1 MKYIVNKT
9 TEIIKRNA
17 PSLDGEAMIRIDG
30 FEDIRF
36 YLNVALSVTQEFS
49 ESGLDVDIKLAKNR
63 WDYFSEDTSMSSYLQ
78 SMKQHDW
85 IAGEES
91 ITRYR
96 NLHQSNLLILMG
108 TEDEEDK
115 GGLLNCF
122 CITADTIA
130 SDIGGHYNEVFSY
143 LAEFSDS
150 DKAIIDKVYRD
161 LFSYVPVDVFKLSA
175 IADSWEDH
183 ISNIGDFIELF
194 FGNLSDWGLPNR
206 INNLP
211 TSKELRGKNNVLE
224 LQYKFI
230 SRAMFKKMTMKQ
242 YSDYQEKLKKY
253 VEDDGQYGPDW
264 EGWSE
269 QSIKSYDEFSKIVME
284 YTRGEN
290 ADQNRLKLE
299 GTDFDIVA
307 SVLGIKLV
315 KEPRKT
321 NTPTKLKGEP
331 LPVFTKALMYTL
343 IDCVEDGIDISKI
356 VFNITQADIV
366 SIYSEIEGIEENEQ
380 LVETWKN
387 ICRHTN
393 GIISVI
399 NQRSWSI
406 NGEVIDISMTP
417 DDIMSP
423 GNALLNVNNGIVKAA
438 SSNKTISKI
447 EFTAKCYSADGD
459 YMASISPKFVWEF
472 PDTSSWIHDFAD
484 VCYHDKC
491 ANANLSYIPIT
502 CISKMTPLIFAK
514 SEEEF
519 FDLYDESDLL
529 FDFNLVEH
537 IQKKAGANASEYVAQ
552 FIKLGYAFSK
562 FISTVKEDGFYVSLA
577 RGSESETVKLIK
589 EYISTGDIL
598 LNKTL
603 PENLRWILDAYIH
616 AFNIEGD
623 TDVLTNEA
631 DAKCCIVPPWHPATL
646 QKMVDQKI
654 FFLDGCL
661 EWWNDNGAQGLGN
674 KAGINFV
681 INNLEHMSLI
691 QSALD
696 LFPSAGQQYFGST
709 ASFGAFSVYARDD
722 IENNSRLKDIIHKD
736 AIFDD
741 DFDAKEISQM
751 NDNAKMIYSVI
762 YDYTKAFQRDSNLSL
777 VFVNPMELQPIVAS
791 VFKYIDTV
799 RNKDPYGKI
808 NITLKILVK
817 PENKGGRNYLSY
829 WMDEFFSQD
838 ANVNIRTYLNEWSS
852 TSDLEKLLNGN
863 NDIVF
868 MMDLLTV
875 NNLLFIK
882 ETGSS
887 ELSINDC
894 KYPIVYKPTPI
905 SETTVKRKIELSQP
919 LFTAAYTHT
928 QVVRYRN
935 NMETVPDGKYIAV
948 REVCID
954 KKVQEMVYSL
964 HSKAYW
970 VVCVDSGMDGAL
982 LRNDS
987 EHKDEYSII
996 GFSTGKGAYGQY
1008 NLTITARNSILTSIE
1023 RRLSSRLYQLFNWEQ
1038 EKVKKAANI
1047 CINEAGKLDGISLFS
1062 AVNPKDHNVNE
1073 FMAYV
1078 LTSLRE
1084 KTHTNDS
1091 ALKIMIHLDSYKH
1104 WFSSD
1109 IEKDEDESASRPDFL
1124 LLEATDSNDEKLK
1137 LKATIIECKIA
1148 GVSTMD
1154 EHKEKALKQV
1164 EHGIKRLSTVFNPGS
1179 KSIKRRYW
1187 YAQLYR
1193 ALAFAQ
1199 VTFTDNSEEFAELA
1213 GKLRMVLDG
1222 NFDISWNGRILGY
1235 WIDMQGDTEVE
1246 TPLDENDCIKG
1257 FDIPQTVIQKL
1268 LLGDDSDI
1276 NFVKVSDEVLTS
1288 EEEQERRIEEREKEL
1303 SKEIKK
1309 LQKYNGIS
1317 VSKTYSESNESLKKN
1332 DIAEKDNIENVV
1344 SEEEIED
1351 SPKED
1356 NSAFQTDET
1365 NEVIEEQSDF
1375 SSDES
1380 VSTNKLVTEEPEKV
1394 IVSRAHN
1401 GDERVLIGTDKL
1413 SNGVYWEFAHPQLA
1427 NRHMLITGTSGQG
1440 KTYSIQTMLY
1450 ELSKIN
1456 VSAIVFDYTEGFR
1469 LDQLEKDF
1477 IDKMGDKV
1485 KQHVIYYSGVPVN
1498 PFKRQE
1504 IEVAGMSMPEK
1515 SADVAARIA
1524 NIFKHVYDFGD
1535 QQFSAIFE
1543 AARKGM
1549 DKYGDQMNMQLFQ
1562 DMLEEEKS
1570 NNKTAQSV
1578 LSKMAP
1584 FFYSIDFNTS
1594 EEFDWGKILYADNSE
1609 LNIFQLTSI
1618 DREMQVIITELMLWD
1633 AWYYTKKVG
1642 SKEKPFV
1649 AVLDEAQN
1657 LSHKSNS
1664 PSAAILTEGRKFGW
1678 SAWFATQ
1685 SLKVL
1690 ADDEI
1695 VRLLQA
1701 AYKLY
1706 FKPTDDEIIKM
1717 AKQLDPTDGN
1727 LWLSALKNLK
1737 KGQCIVVGDRIG
1749 SNGKFGATKPTIT
1762 TVTAFN
1768 ERE

>member
-1 MKYIVNKT
+1 MKYIVYKT

-17 PSLDGEAMIRIDG
+17 PAVDGEAMIRVDG
-30 FEDIRF
+30 FEDVRF
-36 YLNVALSVTQEFS
+36 YESLALKINQCFS
-49 ESGLDVDIKLAKNR
+49 ESELSVDIKLAKNK
-63 WDYFSEDTSMSSYLQ
+63 WKFFSKDTSMTSYLQ
-78 SMKQHDW
+78 SMEQHNW

-96 NLHQSNLLILMG
+96 NLHAANLLVLMG
-108 TEDEEDK
+108 TESEEDK

-122 CITADTIA
+122 CITADSIA
-130 SDIGGHYNEVFSY
+130 ADIDGQYSEVFMY
-143 LAEFSDS
+143 LSDFTDAER
-150 DKAIIDKVYRD
+150 AIIDKLYGD
-161 LFSYVPVDVFKLSA
+161 LFSYVPVDIFKLSK
-175 IADSWEDH
+175 IADAWEGQ
-183 ISNIGDFIELF
+183 ISNIGDFTELF
-194 FGNLSDWGLPNR
+194 FANLDEWGLPIR
-206 INNLP
+206 RNNLP
-211 TSKELRGKNNVLE
+211 SSKELRGKKNVLE
-224 LQYKFI
+224 LQHKFI
-230 SRAMFKKMTMKQ
+230 SRALFKKMTMKQ
-242 YSDYQEKLKKY
+242 YADYQAKLDKY
-253 VEDDGQYGPDW
+253 AEDGGEYGFDWDGWTAQA
-264 EGWSE
+264 
-269 QSIKSYDEFSKIVME
+269 INSYNQFKTVVME

-290 ADQNRLKLE
+290 ADYNRTLLE
-299 GTDFDIVA
+299 RTDFDIVA
-307 SVLGIKLV
+307 KVLDIKLDKPIV
-315 KEPRKT
+315 ERKT
-321 NTPTKLKGEP
+321 NIKLKGAP
-331 LPVFTKALMYTL
+331 LTVFTKALMYTL
-343 IDCVEDGIDISKI
+343 LDCIGEDISQ
-356 VFNITQADIV
+356 ITFSINQADVV
-366 SIYSEIEGIEENEQ
+366 SLYSDSEGSEEKEQ
-380 LVETWKN
+380 LIETWKT

-393 GIISVI
+393 GVVSII

-406 NGEVIDISMTP
+406 DGEDIEVGLLP
-417 DDIMSP
+417 EDIFSP
-423 GNALLNVNNGIVKAA
+423 NSALVNVDKGIVKAA
-438 SSNKTISKI
+438 SANKTISKI
-447 EFTAKCYSADGD
+447 EFTAKCYREDGTFV
-459 YMASISPKFVWEF
+459 SKLSPKFTWEF
-472 PDTSSWIHDFAD
+472 PDTSAWTHDFSD
-484 VCYHDKC
+484 ICVQEVCVNKNMSFIPVVYVNKM
-491 ANANLSYIPIT
+491 NA
-502 CISKMTPLIFAK
+502 LIFAK

-519 FDLYDESDLL
+519 FDLYEESDIL
-529 FDFNLVEH
+529 FDFNLVDF
-537 IQKKAGANASEYVAQ
+537 IQKKAGSNAQAYVGQ
-552 FIKLGYAFSK
+552 FLKLGYSFAE
-562 FISTVKEDGFYVSLA
+562 FISTVKEDGFFVSIA
-577 RGSESETVKLIK
+577 KGAESETVKLIK
-589 EYISTGDIL
+589 EYVSTGEL
-598 LNKTL
+598 LTKQTL
-603 PENLRWILDAYIH
+603 PENLRWMLDAYIH
-616 AFNIEGD
+616 AFNIETD
-623 TDVLTNEA
+623 TTVLTSEI
-631 DAKCCIVPPWHPATL
+631 DAKCCVVPPWHPATL
-646 QKMVDQKI
+646 QKMLDQKN

-661 EWWNDNGAQGLGN
+661 EWWNENGAQGIGS
-674 KAGINFV
+674 KTGVNFI
-681 INNLEHMSLI
+681 INNLEHMGLI

-696 LFPSAGQQYFGST
+696 LFPSSGQQYFGST
-709 ASFGAFSVYARDD
+709 ASFGAFSVYARND

-741 DFDAKEISQM
+741 DFDAKEIAQM
-751 NDNAKMIYSVI
+751 NDNAKMIYGVI
-762 YDYTKAFQRDSNLSL
+762 HDYSRAFQNDNNLSL
-777 VFVNPMELQPIVAS
+777 VFVNPIELQPIVAAIY
-791 VFKYIDTV
+791 KYIEYV
-799 RNKDPYGKI
+799 RKRDANGKI
-808 NITLKILVK
+808 NISLKILVK

-838 ANVNIRTYLNEWSS
+838 ANVNIRTYLNEWTSV
-852 TSDLEKLLNGN
+852 SDLEKFLNGN

-882 ETGSS
+882 DTGKA
-887 ELSINDC
+887 ELSTDEC
-894 KYPIVYKPTPI
+894 RFPIVYKPTPI

-919 LFTAAYTHT
+919 QFGASYEHT
-928 QVVRYRN
+928 QVVRFRN

-954 KKVQEMVYSL
+954 QKVQEMVYAL

-982 LRNDS
+982 LRNDE

-1008 NLTITARNSILTSIE
+1008 NLTITARKSILTSI
-1023 RRLSSRLYQLFNWEQ
+1023 RNRLSSRLYQLFSWEHD
-1038 EKVKKAANI
+1038 KVDKAASI

-1084 KTHTNDS
+1084 KKSTNDS

-1104 WFSSD
+1104 WFNSD
-1109 IEKDEDESASRPDFL
+1109 LEKDEDESASRPDFL
-1124 LLEATDSNDEKLK
+1124 LLEARDSGDGKLH
-1137 LKATIIECKIA
+1137 LDAIIIECKIA
-1148 GVSTMD
+1148 GVANSE
-1154 EHKEKALKQV
+1154 EHKEKAYNQV
-1164 EHGIKRLSTVFNPGS
+1164 KHGIKRLSTVFDPGS

-1199 VTFTDNSEEFAELA
+1199 VTFSDNSSEFASIA
-1213 GKLRMVLDG
+1213 AKLRTVLDG
-1222 NFDISWNGRILGY
+1222 NFDISWSGKVLGY
-1235 WIDMQGDTEVE
+1235 WIDMQGDEEIMHSTE
-1246 TPLDENDCIKG
+1246 TENI
-1257 FDIPQTVIQKL
+1257 FMYDIPQTVVQKL
-1268 LLGDDSDI
+1268 LLGDNIDVNYVS
-1276 NFVKVSDEVLTS
+1276 VSDEVLTT
-1288 EEEQERRIEEREKEL
+1288 EEEQARIIELREKEL
-1303 SKEIKK
+1303 NKEIKSMQRNNK
-1309 LQKYNGIS
+1309 PVLQTEPVQQEEKP
-1317 VSKTYSESNESLKKN
+1317 NERLQEVVPADGQRIDVVPEIVEDTTETIVKN
-1332 DIAEKDNIENVV
+1332 ELSQEDVPIHTEGVNAVETTPKDN
-1344 SEEEIED
+1344 
-1351 SPKED
+1351 
-1356 NSAFQTDET
+1356 TDALKT
-1365 NEVIEEQSDF
+1365 ISG
-1375 SSDES
+1375 
-1380 VSTNKLVTEEPEKV
+1380 
-1394 IVSRAHN
+1394 A
-1401 GDERVLIGTDKL
+1401 ERVLIGSDKL
-1413 SNGVYWEFAHPQLA
+1413 SNKIFWEFGNSQLA

-1450 ELSKIN
+1450 ELSKFD

-1469 LDQLEKDF
+1469 FDQLEKNFLDR
-1477 IDKMGDKV
+1477 MGDKV
-1485 KQHVIYYSGVPVN
+1485 KQHVIYYTGVPIN

-1549 DKYGDQMNMQLFQ
+1549 EKYGDQMSMQLFQ
-1562 DMLEEEKS
+1562 EMLEEEKS

-1584 FFYSIDFNTS
+1584 FFYSIEFNTS
-1594 EEFDWGKILYADNSE
+1594 DEFDWGKILYADEAE

-1642 SKEKPFV
+1642 SKDKPFV
-1649 AVLDEAQN
+1649 AILDEAQN

-1690 ADDEI
+1690 ADDEV

-1701 AYKLY
+1701 ANKLY
-1706 FKPTDDEIIKM
+1706 FKPTDDEIVKM

-1737 KGQCIVVGDRIG
+1737 KGQCIVVGDRVG

-1762 TVTAFN
+1762 TVISFE

>member
-9 TEIIKRNA
+9 AEIIKRSA
-17 PSLDGEAMIRIDG
+17 PTIDGEAMIRVDG
-30 FEDIRF
+30 FEDVRF
-36 YLNVALSVTQEFS
+36 YENVALKITQDLS
-49 ESGLDVDIKLAKNR
+49 ESGLGLDIKLAKNR
-63 WDYFSEDTSMSSYLQ
+63 WDYFSKDSSMSSYLQ
-78 SMKQHDW
+78 SMQQHGW
-85 IAGEES
+85 VAETES

-96 NLHQSNLLILMG
+96 NLHKSNLLVLMG
-108 TEDEEDK
+108 TEAEEDK

-130 SDIGGHYNEVFSY
+130 ADIAGQYSEVFMY
-143 LAEFSDS
+143 LSDFSDDEKS
-150 DKAIIDKVYRD
+150 IIDKLYGD
-161 LFSYVPVDVFKLSA
+161 LFAYVPVDIYKLSS
-175 IADSWEDH
+175 IADRWEDM

-194 FGNLSDWGLPNR
+194 FGNLRDWGLPNR
-206 INNLP
+206 INSLP
-211 TSKELRGKNNVLE
+211 TSKELHGKKNVLE
-224 LQYKFI
+224 LQHKFI

-242 YSDYQEKLKKY
+242 YADYQAKLDKY
-253 VEDDGQYGPDW
+253 VEDEGEYGPDW
-264 EGWSE
+264 DGW
-269 QSIKSYDEFSKIVME
+269 QDQAIKSYDEFSQVVME

-290 ADQNRLKLE
+290 AEANREKLE

-307 SVLGIKLV
+307 SVLGIKLDKPGPGKPTV
-315 KEPRKT
+315 
-321 NTPTKLKGEP
+321 TKLKGDP

-343 IDCVEDGIDISKI
+343 LDCAGEDVTKI
-356 VFNITQADIV
+356 VFSITQADIV
-366 SIYSEIEGIEENEQ
+366 SLYSDSEGVEEKEQ
-380 LVETWKN
+380 LVETWKT

-393 GIISVI
+393 GIISVM
-399 NQRSWSI
+399 NQRSWA
-406 NGEVIDISMTP
+406 IDGVDIEIGLTP
-417 DDIMSP
+417 DDIFSP
-423 GNALLNVNNGIVKAA
+423 NNALVNIDQGIVKAA
-438 SSNKTISKI
+438 SANKTISKI
-447 EFTAKCYSADGD
+447 EFTAKCYSADGT
-459 YMASISPKFVWEF
+459 YMSKLSPKFVWEF
-472 PDTSSWIHDFAD
+472 PDTSSWIHNFSD
-484 VCYHDKC
+484 VCYQDVCTNK
-491 ANANLSYIPIT
+491 NLSYIPLA
-502 CISKMTPLIFAK
+502 CVSKMTALIFAK

-529 FDFNLVEH
+529 FDFNLVDH
-537 IQKKAGANASEYVAQ
+537 VQKKAGSSATEYTAQ
-552 FIKLGYAFSK
+552 FIKLGYAFTKLMDIVKNEGFFVALSK
-562 FISTVKEDGFYVSLA
+562 
-577 RGSESETVKLIK
+577 GSESETVKLVQ
-589 EYISTGDIL
+589 EYVATGEL
-598 LNKTL
+598 LTKKTL
-603 PENLRWILDAYIH
+603 PENLRWILDAFIH
-616 AFNIEGD
+616 AFNIESD
-623 TDVLTNEA
+623 TSVLTSEV
-631 DAKCCIVPPWHPATL
+631 DAKCCIVPPWHPVTL
-646 QKMVDQKI
+646 QKMVDQNN

-661 EWWNDNGAQGLGN
+661 EWWNDNGAQGIG
-674 KAGINFV
+674 KKTGIDFI
-681 INNLEHMSLI
+681 INNLGHMSMI
-691 QSALD
+691 QSSLD

-709 ASFGAFSVYARDD
+709 SSFGAFSVYARND

-741 DFDAKEISQM
+741 DFDAKEISQL
-751 NDNAKMIYSVI
+751 NDNAKMIYGVI
-762 YDYTKAFQRDSNLSL
+762 YDYTRAFQNDNNLSL
-777 VFVNPMELQPIVAS
+777 VFVNPIELQPIVAA
-791 VFKYIDTV
+791 VYKYIDYV
-799 RNKDPYGKI
+799 RKTDANGRI

-852 TSDLEKLLNGN
+852 TGDLEKFLNGN

-875 NNLLFIK
+875 NNLLFVK
-882 ETGSS
+882 DTGNAGY
-887 ELSINDC
+887 SISDC
-894 KYPIVYKPTPI
+894 MYPIVYKPTPI

-919 LFTAAYTHT
+919 QFSAAYIHT
-928 QVVRYRN
+928 QVVRFRN

-954 KKVQEMVYSL
+954 PKVQEMVYAL

-982 LRNDS
+982 LRNDAN
-987 EHKDEYSII
+987 HKDEYSII

-1008 NLTITARNSILTSIE
+1008 NLTITARKSILASIE
-1023 RRLSSRLYQLFNWEQ
+1023 RRLSSRLYQLFAWEP
-1038 EKVKKAANI
+1038 EKIKKAASV

-1084 KTHTNDS
+1084 KKNSSNS

-1124 LLEATDSNDEKLK
+1124 LFEANSTDDGKLH
-1137 LKATIIECKIA
+1137 LNATIIECKIA
-1148 GVSTMD
+1148 GVGTSD
-1154 EHKEKALKQV
+1154 EHKEKAFKQV
-1164 EHGIKRLSTVFNPGS
+1164 THGIKRLSTVFDPGS

-1199 VTFTDNSEEFAELA
+1199 VTFSDNSEEFAVVA
-1213 GKLRMVLDG
+1213 SRLRTVLDG
-1222 NFDISWNGRILGY
+1222 NFDITWSGKVLGY
-1235 WIDMQGDTEVE
+1235 WIDMQGDAEAVNDTE
-1246 TPLDENDCIKG
+1246 DEKIKVY
-1257 FDIPQTVIQKL
+1257 DIPQTAIQKL
-1268 LLGDDSDI
+1268 LLGDDSEV
-1276 NFVKVSDEVLTS
+1276 NYVTVSEDVLTT
-1288 EEEQERRIEEREKEL
+1288 EEEQARRIEAREKEL
-1303 SKEIKK
+1303 AKEIKA
-1309 LQKYNGIS
+1309 LQKTNKTS
-1317 VSKTYSESNESLKKN
+1317 NTVSKT
-1332 DIAEKDNIENVV
+1332 
-1344 SEEEIED
+1344 
-1351 SPKED
+1351 D
-1356 NSAFQTDET
+1356 NSTESKKADKTGFEEKEEQKPLEKTEEQTITEKTEQQSVEKPVVEEHDEAQNGVNVDIPKT
-1365 NEVIEEQSDF
+1365 EEVIPVQSGDG
-1375 SSDES
+1375 
-1380 VSTNKLVTEEPEKV
+1380 KAGALTE
-1394 IVSRAHN
+1394 
-1401 GDERVLIGTDKL
+1401 ERVLIGTDKF
-1413 SNGVYWEFAHPQLA
+1413 SNNIYWEFGNPQLA

-1469 LDQLEKDF
+1469 FDQLEKDF
-1477 IDKMGDKV
+1477 LDRMGDKV
-1485 KQHVIYYSGVPVN
+1485 KQHVIYYTGVPVN

-1504 IEVAGMSMPEK
+1504 IEVAGMTMPEK

-1549 DKYGDQMNMQLFQ
+1549 EKYGDQMNMQLFQ
-1562 DMLEEEKS
+1562 EMLEEEKS

-1584 FFYSIDFNTS
+1584 FFYSIEFNIS
-1594 EEFDWGKILYADNSE
+1594 EEFDWGKVLYADNAE

-1649 AVLDEAQN
+1649 AILDEAQN

-1690 ADDEI
+1690 ADDEV

-1701 AYKLY
+1701 ANKLY
-1706 FKPTDDEIIKM
+1706 FKPTDDEITKM

-1737 KGQCIVVGDRIG
+1737 KGQCIVVGDRVG
-1749 SNGKFGATKPTIT
+1749 TNGKFGATKPTIT
-1762 TVTAFN
+1762 TVTSFA
-1768 ERE
+1768 ERN

>member
-17 PSLDGEAMIRIDG
+17 PTTDGEAMVRVDG
-30 FEDIRF
+30 FEDVRF
-36 YLNVALSVTQEFS
+36 YENLALKITQAFN
-49 ESGLDVDIKLAKNR
+49 ESDLSVDIKLAKNK
-63 WDYFSEDTSMSSYLQ
+63 WEYFSKDTSMTSYLQ
-78 SMKQHDW
+78 SMEQHNW

-96 NLHQSNLLILMG
+96 NLHTSNLLVLMG
-108 TEDEEDK
+108 TESEEDK
-115 GGLLNCF
+115 GGLLNCY

-130 SDIGGHYNEVFSY
+130 ADIDGQYSEVFMY
-143 LAEFSDS
+143 LSEFSDAE
-150 DKAIIDKVYRD
+150 KAIIDKLYGD
-161 LFSYVPVDVFKLSA
+161 LFAYVPVDIFKLSK
-175 IADSWEDH
+175 IADEWESQ

-194 FGNLSDWGLPNR
+194 FANINEWGLPSR
-206 INNLP
+206 KNNLP
-211 TSKELRGKNNVLE
+211 SSKELRGKKNVLE
-224 LQYKFI
+224 LQQKFI
-230 SRAMFKKMTMKQ
+230 SRALFKKMTMKQ
-242 YSDYQEKLKKY
+242 YADYQAKLDKY
-253 VEDDGQYGPDW
+253 AEEDGEYGPDW
-264 EGWSE
+264 EGWDS
-269 QSIKSYDEFSKIVME
+269 QAIKSYNQFKSVVME
-284 YTRGEN
+284 YARGEN
-290 ADQNRLKLE
+290 ADYNRSLLE
-299 GTDFDIVA
+299 KTDFDIVA
-307 SVLGIKLV
+307 SVLGIKLD
-315 KEPRKT
+315 KDPKT
-321 NTPTKLKGEP
+321 KNTVIKLKGDP

-343 IDCVEDGIDISKI
+343 LDCVGEEIAKITFDI
-356 VFNITQADIV
+356 NQADVV
-366 SIYSEIEGIEENEQ
+366 SLYSDTEGSEEKEQ
-380 LVETWKN
+380 LIETWKT

-393 GIISVI
+393 GIVSII

-406 NGEVIDISMTP
+406 DGVDIEVGLAP
-417 DDIMSP
+417 DNIFSP
-423 GNALLNVNNGIVKAA
+423 GSALVNVEQGIVKAA
-438 SSNKTISKI
+438 SANKTISKI
-447 EFTAKCYSADGD
+447 EFTAKCYLADGTFI
-459 YMASISPKFVWEF
+459 SKLSPKFTWEF
-472 PDTSSWIHDFAD
+472 PDTSSWTHDFSD
-484 VCYHDKC
+484 ICFQNICVDK
-491 ANANLSYIPIT
+491 NMSYIPVA
-502 CISKMTPLIFAK
+502 CVNKMNALIFAK

-529 FDFNLVEH
+529 FDFNMVDF
-537 IQKKAGANASEYVAQ
+537 IQKKAGNNAQNYVGQ
-552 FIKLGYAFSK
+552 FLKLGYK
-562 FISTVKEDGFYVSLA
+562 FAEFITTVKDEGFFVSI
-577 RGSESETVKLIK
+577 GKESESETVNLIK
-589 EYISTGDIL
+589 EYVSTGEL
-598 LNKTL
+598 LTKQTL
-603 PENLRWILDAYIH
+603 PENLRWMLDAYIH
-616 AFNIEGD
+616 AFNIESD
-623 TDVLTNEA
+623 TTVLTNEI

-646 QKMVDQKI
+646 QKMLDQKN

-661 EWWNDNGAQGLGN
+661 EWWNENGAQGLGSKTGVN
-674 KAGINFV
+674 YI
-681 INNLEHMSLI
+681 INNLEHMGLI

-696 LFPSAGQQYFGST
+696 LFPSSGQQYFGAT
-709 ASFGAFSVYARDD
+709 ASFGAFSVYARND

-751 NDNAKMIYSVI
+751 NDNAKMIYGVI
-762 YDYTKAFQRDSNLSL
+762 YDYSRAFQSDNNLSL
-777 VFVNPMELQPIVAS
+777 VFINPIELQPIVAAIY
-791 VFKYIDTV
+791 KYIEYV
-799 RNKDPYGKI
+799 RKTDADGKI
-808 NITLKILVK
+808 NISLKILVK

-838 ANVNIRTYLNEWSS
+838 ANVNIRTYLNEWTSV
-852 TSDLEKLLNGN
+852 SDLEKFLNGN

-882 ETGSS
+882 DMGKT
-887 ELSINDC
+887 ELSTNEC
-894 KYPIVYKPTPI
+894 RFPIVYKPTPI

-919 LFTAAYTHT
+919 QFGASYEHT
-928 QVVRYRN
+928 QVVRFRN

-954 KKVQEMVYSL
+954 QKVQEMVYTL

-982 LRNDS
+982 LRND
-987 EHKDEYSII
+987 EDHKDEYSII

-1008 NLTITARNSILTSIE
+1008 NLTITARKSILTSI
-1023 RRLSSRLYQLFNWEQ
+1023 RNRLSSRLHQLFLWEH
-1038 EKVKKAANI
+1038 EKVDKAASI

-1084 KTHTNDS
+1084 KKSTTDS

-1109 IEKDEDESASRPDFL
+1109 VEKDEDESASRPDFL
-1124 LLEATDSNDEKLK
+1124 LLEARDTDDGKLH
-1137 LKATIIECKIA
+1137 LDATIIECKIA
-1148 GVSTMD
+1148 GVGNSE
-1154 EHKEKALKQV
+1154 EHKEKAFKQV
-1164 EHGIKRLSTVFNPGS
+1164 THGIKRLSTVFDPDS

-1199 VTFTDNSEEFAELA
+1199 VTFSDNTSEFASIA
-1213 GKLRMVLDG
+1213 AKLRTVLDG
-1222 NFDISWNGRILGY
+1222 NFDISWSGKVLGY
-1235 WIDMQGDTEVE
+1235 WIDMQGDSEVMHTTENASI
-1246 TPLDENDCIKG
+1246 TMY
-1257 FDIPQTVIQKL
+1257 DIPQTVIQKL
-1268 LLGDDSDI
+1268 LLGDSSDV
-1276 NFVKVSDEVLTS
+1276 NYVSVSEEVLTTD
-1288 EEEQERRIEEREKEL
+1288 EEQTRIIESREKEL
-1303 SKEIKK
+1303 SKEIKSMQRSNK
-1309 LQKYNGIS
+1309 PVAQTKPAVTEVKEEKPID
-1317 VSKTYSESNESLKKN
+1317 VVTTEDTPSNEN
-1332 DIAEKDNIENVV
+1332 
-1344 SEEEIED
+1344 
-1351 SPKED
+1351 
-1356 NSAFQTDET
+1356 
-1365 NEVIEEQSDF
+1365 NEVKDVHAVVDVPA
-1375 SSDES
+1375 DEPKDI
-1380 VSTNKLVTEEPEKV
+1380 TPDEPETIEPEGEEVKPV
-1394 IVSRAHN
+1394 EAIPATKPEETKTSS
-1401 GDERVLIGTDKL
+1401 GEERVLIGADKL
-1413 SNGVYWEFAHPQLA
+1413 SNKIYWEFGNPQLA

-1450 ELSKIN
+1450 ELSKID

-1469 LDQLEKDF
+1469 FDQLEKNF
-1477 IDKMGDKV
+1477 LDKMGDKV
-1485 KQHVIYYSGVPVN
+1485 KQHVIYYTGVPVN

-1549 DKYGDQMNMQLFQ
+1549 EKYGDQMNMQLFQ
-1562 DMLEEEKS
+1562 EMLEEEKS

-1584 FFYSIDFNTS
+1584 FFYSIEFNS
-1594 EEFDWGKILYADNSE
+1594 SDEFDWGKILYSDEAE

-1642 SKEKPFV
+1642 SKDKPFV
-1649 AVLDEAQN
+1649 AILDEAQN

-1690 ADDEI
+1690 ADDEV
-1695 VRLLQA
+1695 VRLLQSA
-1701 AYKLY
+1701 NKLY
-1706 FKPTDDEIIKM
+1706 FKPTDDEIVKM
-1717 AKQLDPTDGN
+1717 AKQLDPSDGN

-1737 KGQCIVVGDRIG
+1737 KGQCIVVGDRVG
-1749 SNGKFGATKPTIT
+1749 ANGKFGATKPTIT
-1762 TVTAFN
+1762 TVTSFE
-1768 ERE
+1768 ERN

>member
-1 MKYIVNKT
+1 MKYIVNKA

-17 PSLDGEAMIRIDG
+17 PAVDGEAMVRVDG
-30 FEDIRF
+30 FEDVRF
-36 YLNVALSVTQEFS
+36 YENLALKITQAFS
-49 ESGLDVDIKLAKNR
+49 ESELSVDIKLAKNK
-63 WDYFSEDTSMSSYLQ
+63 WKFFSKDVSMTSYLQ
-78 SMKQHDW
+78 SMEQHNW
-85 IAGEES
+85 IAGDES

-96 NLHQSNLLILMG
+96 NLHTSNLLVLMG
-108 TEDEEDK
+108 TESEEDK

-130 SDIGGHYNEVFSY
+130 SDIDGQYSDVFMY
-143 LAEFSDS
+143 LSELSDA
-150 DKAIIDKVYRD
+150 DKSIIDKVYKD
-161 LFSYVPVDVFKLSA
+161 LFTYVPVDIFKLSK
-175 IADSWEDH
+175 IADEWENQ

-194 FGNLSDWGLPNR
+194 FANLDDWGLPVR

-211 TSKELRGKNNVLE
+211 SSKELRGKKNILE
-224 LQYKFI
+224 LQQKFI
-230 SRAMFKKMTMKQ
+230 SRALFKKMTMKQ
-242 YSDYQEKLKKY
+242 YADYQAKLNKY
-253 VEDDGQYGPDW
+253 EEDDGEYGPDW
-264 EGWSE
+264 EGWSAQE
-269 QSIKSYDEFSKIVME
+269 IKSYKQFKSVVME

-290 ADQNRLKLE
+290 VNYNRTLLE
-299 GTDFDIVA
+299 KTDFDIVA
-307 SVLGIKLV
+307 SILGIKLET
-315 KEPRKT
+315 KKGDKT
-321 NTPTKLKGEP
+321 TVIKLKGDP

-343 IDCVEDGIDISKI
+343 LDCVGEDVVKI
-356 VFNITQADIV
+356 TFNINQADVV
-366 SIYSEIEGIEENEQ
+366 SLYSDTEGKEEQEQ
-380 LVETWKN
+380 LIETWKT

-393 GIISVI
+393 GIISII
-399 NQRSWSI
+399 NQRAWSI
-406 NGEVIDISMTP
+406 DGVDIEVGMTP
-417 DDIMSP
+417 DNIFLP
-423 GNALLNVNNGIVKAA
+423 NNALINVEQGIVKAA
-438 SSNKTISKI
+438 SANKTISKI
-447 EFTAKCYSADGD
+447 EFTAKCYMSDGT
-459 YMASISPKFVWEF
+459 YASKLSPKFIWEF
-472 PDTSSWIHDFAD
+472 NDTSAWTHDFSD
-484 VCYHDKC
+484 ICLQNICIDK
-491 ANANLSYIPIT
+491 NMSYIPVA
-502 CISKMTPLIFAK
+502 CVSKMNALIFAK

-519 FDLYDESDLL
+519 FDLYDESDIL
-529 FDFNLVEH
+529 FDFNLVDFV
-537 IQKKAGANASEYVAQ
+537 QKKAGNNAQTYVAQ
-552 FIKLGYAFSK
+552 FVKLGYRFAE
-562 FISTVKEDGFYVSLA
+562 FITTVKEDGFIASIGKA
-577 RGSESETVKLIK
+577 SESEAVKLIK
-589 EYISTGDIL
+589 EYVSTGEL
-598 LNKTL
+598 LTSQTL
-603 PENLRWILDAYIH
+603 PENLGWMLDAYIH
-616 AFNIEGD
+616 AFNIESD
-623 TDVLTNEA
+623 TNVLTNEI

-646 QKMVDQKI
+646 QKMLDQKN

-661 EWWNDNGAQGLGN
+661 EWWNENGAQGLGN
-674 KAGINFV
+674 KTGVNFI
-681 INNLEHMSLI
+681 INNLEHMGLI

-696 LFPSAGQQYFGST
+696 LFPSSGQQYFGST
-709 ASFGAFSVYARDD
+709 ASFGAFSVYARND

-751 NDNAKMIYSVI
+751 NDNAKMIYGVI
-762 YDYTKAFQRDSNLSL
+762 YDYSRAFQSDNNLSL
-777 VFVNPMELQPIVAS
+777 VFVNPIELQPIVAAIY
-791 VFKYIDTV
+791 KYIEYV
-799 RNKDPYGKI
+799 RKTDANGKI
-808 NITLKILVK
+808 NISLKILVK

-838 ANVNIRTYLNEWSS
+838 ANVNIRTYINEWTSV
-852 TSDLEKLLNGN
+852 SDLEKFLNGN

-882 ETGSS
+882 DTGKA
-887 ELSINDC
+887 ELSADEC
-894 KYPIVYKPTPI
+894 RFPIVYKPTPI

-919 LFTAAYTHT
+919 QFGASYQHT
-928 QVVRYRN
+928 QVVRFRN

-954 KKVQEMVYSL
+954 KKVQEMVYAL

-982 LRNDS
+982 LRND
-987 EHKDEYSII
+987 ENHKDEYSII

-1008 NLTITARNSILTSIE
+1008 NLTITARKSILNSI
-1023 RRLSSRLYQLFNWEQ
+1023 RNRLSSRLHQLFLWEH
-1038 EKVKKAANI
+1038 EKVDKAASI

-1084 KTHTNDS
+1084 KKSESDS

-1124 LLEATDSNDEKLK
+1124 LLEAKDTENGKLH
-1137 LKATIIECKIA
+1137 LDATIIECKIA
-1148 GVSTMD
+1148 GIDNSE
-1154 EHKEKALKQV
+1154 EHKEKAFKQV
-1164 EHGIKRLSTVFNPGS
+1164 AHGIKRLSTVFDPGS

-1199 VTFTDNSEEFAELA
+1199 VTFSDNTSEFASIA
-1213 GKLRMVLDG
+1213 AKLRTVLDG
-1222 NFDISWNGRILGY
+1222 NFDISWSGKVLGY
-1235 WIDMQGDTEVE
+1235 WIDMQGDSEIEHSTAAA
-1246 TPLDENDCIKG
+1246 TIAMY
-1257 FDIPQTVIQKL
+1257 DIPQTVIQKL
-1268 LLGDDSDI
+1268 LLGEGVDVNYVS
-1276 NFVKVSDEVLTS
+1276 VSDEVLTTD
-1288 EEEQERRIEEREKEL
+1288 EEQTKIIESREKEL
-1303 SKEIKK
+1303 TKEIKSMQRSNRPIYQER
-1309 LQKYNGIS
+1309 LIDAEQKN
-1317 VSKTYSESNESLKKN
+1317 SESNNQVTEKNKIDDAHTKSDHSSDKEKTDATAELKKEKLEAVEEKPVESNFTEHTN
-1332 DIAEKDNIENVV
+1332 DSNNISGE
-1344 SEEEIED
+1344 
-1351 SPKED
+1351 
-1356 NSAFQTDET
+1356 
-1365 NEVIEEQSDF
+1365 
-1375 SSDES
+1375 
-1380 VSTNKLVTEEPEKV
+1380 
-1394 IVSRAHN
+1394 
-1401 GDERVLIGTDKL
+1401 ERVLIGTDRL
-1413 SNGVYWEFAHPQLA
+1413 SNKIFWEFGNPQLA

-1450 ELSKIN
+1450 ELSKID

-1469 LDQLEKDF
+1469 FDQLEQNF
-1477 IDKMGDKV
+1477 LDKMGDKV
-1485 KQHVIYYSGVPVN
+1485 KQHVIYYTGVPVN

-1543 AARKGM
+1543 AARKGVE
-1549 DKYGDQMNMQLFQ
+1549 KYGRQMNMQLFRE
-1562 DMLEEEKS
+1562 MLEEEKS

-1584 FFYSIDFNTS
+1584 FFYSIEFNTA
-1594 EEFDWGKILYADNSE
+1594 EEFDWGKILYSDKAE

-1649 AVLDEAQN
+1649 AILDEAQN

-1690 ADDEI
+1690 ADDEV

-1701 AYKLY
+1701 ANKLY
-1706 FKPTDDEIIKM
+1706 FKPTDDEIVKM
-1717 AKQLDPTDGN
+1717 AKQLDPSDGN
-1727 LWLSALKNLK
+1727 LWLSSLKNLK
-1737 KGQCIVVGDRIG
+1737 KGQCIVVGDRVG
-1749 SNGKFGATKPTIT
+1749 ANGKFGATKPTIT
-1762 TVTAFN
+1762 TVTSFE
-1768 ERE
+1768 ERN

>member
-17 PSLDGEAMIRIDG
+17 PAIDGEAMIRVDG
-30 FEDIRF
+30 FEDVRF
-36 YLNVALSVTQEFS
+36 YENVALKITQDFS

-63 WDYFSEDTSMSSYLQ
+63 WDYFSKDVSMSSYLQ
-78 SMKQHDW
+78 SMQQHGW
-85 IAGEES
+85 IARNES

-96 NLHQSNLLILMG
+96 NLHKSNLLILMG
-108 TEDEEDK
+108 TEAEEDK
-115 GGLLNCF
+115 GGLLNCY

-130 SDIGGHYNEVFSY
+130 SDIAGQYSEVFMY
-143 LAEFSDS
+143 LSEFSD
-150 DKAIIDKVYRD
+150 DEKAIIDKLYTD
-161 LFSYVPVDVFKLSA
+161 LFAYVPVDIFKLSS
-175 IADSWEDH
+175 IADRWENM

-194 FGNLSDWGLPNR
+194 FGNLSEWGLPNR
-206 INNLP
+206 INSLP
-211 TSKELRGKNNVLE
+211 TSKELHGKRNVLE

-242 YSDYQEKLKKY
+242 YSDYQKKLEKY
-253 VEDDGQYGPDW
+253 AEDENEYGPGW
-264 EGWSE
+264 EGWQD
-269 QSIKSYDEFSKIVME
+269 QSIKSYDEFAQVVME

-290 ADQNRLKLE
+290 AERNRTKLE
-299 GTDFDIVA
+299 NTDFDIVA
-307 SVLGIKLV
+307 SVLGIKLATDP
-315 KEPRKT
+315 KKK
-321 NTPTKLKGEP
+321 NTVTKLKGDP
-331 LPVFTKALMYTL
+331 LPVFTKALMFTL
-343 IDCVEDGIDISKI
+343 LDCLGEGITKI
-356 VFNITQADIV
+356 VFDVNHADIV
-366 SIYSEIEGIEENEQ
+366 SIYSDSEGVEEKEQ
-380 LVETWKN
+380 LVETWKT

-406 NGEVIDISMTP
+406 DGVEIEIGLAP
-417 DDIMSP
+417 DEMFSP
-423 GNALLNVNNGIVKAA
+423 NNALVNIDQGIVKAA
-438 SSNKTISKI
+438 SANKTISKI
-447 EFTAKCYSADGD
+447 EFTAKCYLEDGT
-459 YMASISPKFVWEF
+459 YMAKLSPKFVWEF
-472 PDTSSWIHDFAD
+472 PDTSSWIHDFSD
-484 VCYHDKC
+484 VCYQDICTNK
-491 ANANLSYIPIT
+491 NLSYIPVA
-502 CISKMTPLIFAK
+502 CISKMTALIFAK

-529 FDFNLVEH
+529 FDFNLVDH
-537 IQKKAGANASEYVAQ
+537 IQKKAGDNAAEYTAQ
-552 FIKLGYAFSK
+552 FIKLGYAFSR
-562 FISTVKEDGFYVSLA
+562 FMDTVKNEGFFVSLSK
-577 RGSESETVKLIK
+577 GSESETVKLIQ
-589 EYISTGDIL
+589 EYVTTGEL
-598 LNKTL
+598 LTKKTL

-616 AFNIEGD
+616 AFNIESD
-623 TDVLTNEA
+623 TSVLTSEA
-631 DAKCCIVPPWHPATL
+631 DAKCCIVPPWHPVTL
-646 QKMVDQKI
+646 QKMVDQKN

-661 EWWNDNGAQGLGN
+661 EWWNENGAQGLGN
-674 KAGINFV
+674 KAGINFI

-691 QSALD
+691 QSSLD
-696 LFPSAGQQYFGST
+696 LFPSSGQQYFGST
-709 ASFGAFSVYARDD
+709 ASFGAFSVYARND

-741 DFDAKEISQM
+741 DFDAKEIAQL
-751 NDNAKMIYSVI
+751 NDNAKMIYGVI
-762 YDYTKAFQRDSNLSL
+762 YDYTRAFQNDNNLSL
-777 VFVNPMELQPIVAS
+777 VFVNPMELQPIVAA
-791 VFKYIDTV
+791 VYKYIDYV
-799 RNKDPYGKI
+799 RKSDPNGKI

-852 TSDLEKLLNGN
+852 TGDLEKFLNGN

-882 ETGSS
+882 DNGNTGY
-887 ELSINDC
+887 SISDC
-894 KYPIVYKPTPI
+894 MFPIVYKPTPI

-919 LFTAAYTHT
+919 QFSAAYTHT
-928 QVVRYRN
+928 QVVRFRN

-954 KKVQEMVYSL
+954 QKVQEMVYTL

-982 LRNDS
+982 LRNDT

-996 GFSTGKGAYGQY
+996 GFSTGKGSYGQY
-1008 NLTITARNSILTSIE
+1008 NLTITARKSILSSIE
-1023 RRLSSRLYQLFNWEQ
+1023 RRLSSRLYQLFGWEQ
-1038 EKVKKAANI
+1038 EKVKKAASV

-1084 KTHTNDS
+1084 KEHSNDS

-1124 LLEATDSNDEKLK
+1124 LLEAKSSDDGKLH
-1137 LKATIIECKIA
+1137 LNATIIECKIA
-1148 GVSTMD
+1148 GVGNSE
-1154 EHKEKALKQV
+1154 EHKEKAFKQV
-1164 EHGIKRLSTVFNPGS
+1164 THGIKRLSTVFDPGS

-1199 VTFTDNSEEFAELA
+1199 VTFSDNSEEFAKVA
-1213 GKLRMVLDG
+1213 AKLRTVLDG
-1222 NFDISWNGRILGY
+1222 NFEITWSGKVLGY
-1235 WIDMQGDTEVE
+1235 WIDMQGDVEVINETE
-1246 TPLDENDCIKG
+1246 DERIKMY
-1257 FDIPQTVIQKL
+1257 DIPQTVVQKL
-1268 LLGDDSDI
+1268 LLGSDTKVD
-1276 NFVKVSDEVLTS
+1276 FVMVPDEVLTT
-1288 EEEQERRIEEREKEL
+1288 EEEQTKKIVAREKEL
-1303 SKEIKK
+1303 SREMKS
-1309 LQKYNGIS
+1309 LQK
-1317 VSKTYSESNESLKKN
+1317 TNETS
-1332 DIAEKDNIENVV
+1332 AVVVDNTLSTKENVV
-1344 SEEEIED
+1344 EEVRDKPQETASIEV
-1351 SPKED
+1351 
-1356 NSAFQTDET
+1356 NSISDVTTTIPVEKL
-1365 NEVIEEQSDF
+1365 EER
-1375 SSDES
+1375 
-1380 VSTNKLVTEEPEKV
+1380 TEEVEVVRNPENSNSENVNTASVESGIIKAPETV
-1394 IVSRAHN
+1394 L
-1401 GDERVLIGTDKL
+1401 GDERVLIGTDKF
-1413 SNGVYWEFAHPQLA
+1413 SNGVYWEFGNPQLA

-1450 ELSKIN
+1450 ELSKYN

-1469 LDQLEKDF
+1469 FDQLEKNFLDR
-1477 IDKMGDKV
+1477 MGDKV
-1485 KQHVIYYSGVPVN
+1485 KQHVIYYTGVPVN

-1549 DKYGDQMNMQLFQ
+1549 EKYGDEMNMQLFQ
-1562 DMLEEEKS
+1562 EMLEEEKA

-1584 FFYSIDFNTS
+1584 FFYSIEFNTT
-1594 EEFDWGKILYADNSE
+1594 EEFDWGKILYADEPE

-1642 SKEKPFV
+1642 SKDKPFV
-1649 AVLDEAQN
+1649 AILDEAQN

-1690 ADDEI
+1690 ADDEV

-1701 AYKLY
+1701 ANKLY
-1706 FKPTDDEIIKM
+1706 FKPTDDEIVKM
-1717 AKQLDPTDGN
+1717 SKQLDPADGN

-1737 KGQCIVVGDRIG
+1737 KGQCIVVGDRVG

-1762 TVTAFN
+1762 TVTSFE
-1768 ERE
+1768 ERN